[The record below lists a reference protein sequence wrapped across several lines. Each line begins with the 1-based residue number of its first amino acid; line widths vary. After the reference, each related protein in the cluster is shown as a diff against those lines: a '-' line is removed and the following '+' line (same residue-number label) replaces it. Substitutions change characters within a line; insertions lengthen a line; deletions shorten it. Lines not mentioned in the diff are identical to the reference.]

1 MRRSFLTFSKPK
13 PEHVVKQRI
22 VPTNNITK
30 LFPTNNTTKLFPFSN
45 QILKQSILN
54 LTNPNL
60 ASSKTP
66 VVKINQTSPKSSSKT
81 PVINVNHTPT
91 KSSSKTPVFNINQT
105 SLKSSSKTPVI
116 NVNHTPTK
124 SSSKTPVFNINQTS
138 PKSSSSKTPVFNIN
152 QTSPKSS
159 SSKTPVFNINQTSP
173 KSSSSKTPVFNINQT
188 SPKSSSKTP
197 VFNIHQTSP
206 EKPLLKINNKS
217 KRKLK
222 IKLKNKRKLKLI
234 RNIYELKN
242 KKNNPKSNP
251 KSSSKSSSKS
261 NAISSNSLNS
271 SSIDIYSSNSVDS
284 ANISSASS
292 LNESSIEIDDEAFKY
307 SLDELLK
314 NTFDKYPLDHS
325 FDKKAILEFIR
336 LSDPKIRNICERI
349 FKYTKHISFHN
360 FLLRLNNCIREL
372 LGLIKDNSKPI
383 YIYVNKNQNNYKSI
397 YWLYQYIK
405 NYINFLGYRIIIIN
419 DIDDERIINN
429 DNIVF
434 IDDCIYNTSPTGD
447 VITKIKNSKSL
458 NLNFFILVPYITDK
472 GIKVIEFLF
481 NLNQN
486 LKLCKLYF
494 MRKKYVIKHNGS
506 YYLTDKDNEF
516 INSYYEFF
524 SLNFSKSYWIYF
536 DHSIGNRFSTISS
549 FYKGLVPNQHNKNL
563 IKSSKKK
570 HNKLNIV
577 PVIKNCNKK
586 LNLLYSKCP
595 YPPYKK
601 SFNL

>member
-1 MRRSFLTFSKPK
+1 MRKSFLTFSKPK
-13 PEHVVKQRI
+13 PQHVVKQRI

-91 KSSSKTPVFNINQT
+91 
-105 SLKSSSKTPVI
+105 
-116 NVNHTPTK
+116 
-124 SSSKTPVFNINQTS
+124 
-138 PKSSSSKTPVFNIN
+138 
-152 QTSPKSS
+152 
-159 SSKTPVFNINQTSP
+159 
-173 KSSSSKTPVFNINQT
+173 
-188 SPKSSSKTP
+188 KSSSKTP

-325 FDKKAILEFIR
+325 FDKKAISEFIK
-336 LSDPKIRNICERI
+336 LSDQKVRYICERI
-349 FKYTKHISFHN
+349 FKYTKHISFHK

-429 DNIVF
+429 DNIV
-434 IDDCIYNTSPTGD
+434 
-447 VITKIKNSKSL
+447 
-458 NLNFFILVPYITDK
+458 
-472 GIKVIEFLF
+472 
-481 NLNQN
+481 
-486 LKLCKLYF
+486 
-494 MRKKYVIKHNGS
+494 
-506 YYLTDKDNEF
+506 
-516 INSYYEFF
+516 
-524 SLNFSKSYWIYF
+524 
-536 DHSIGNRFSTISS
+536 
-549 FYKGLVPNQHNKNL
+549 
-563 IKSSKKK
+563 
-570 HNKLNIV
+570 
-577 PVIKNCNKK
+577 
-586 LNLLYSKCP
+586 
-595 YPPYKK
+595 
-601 SFNL
+601 